1 MPHDPD
7 KLAEGIGLIAAGN
20 SYRWVENETGIPIG
34 TLHAAYLRHLGP
46 NAPNKDEQ
54 RKALDERI
62 LARAGGIAEAT
73 LAHMAERLEQGQV
86 DDRTITAWHE
96 ASAKSYGKLRGWD
109 RGLQGDAPTDR
120 FASVIERVLS
130 QGGASLTVSLT
141 PIEPASE
148 IVTIEHKS
156 DHVDHGD

>member
-20 SYRWVENETGIPIG
+20 SYRWVETETGVPIG
-34 TLHAAYLRHLGP
+34 TLHRAYLRHLGP

-73 LAHMAERLEQGQV
+73 LAHMAKRMEQGDV
-86 DDRTITAWHE
+86 DDKTITAWHSV
-96 ASAKSYGKLRGWD
+96 SAQSYGKLRGWD
-109 RGLQGDAPTDR
+109 RGLTGDAPTDR
-120 FASVIERVLS
+120 FASVIERVLNA
-130 QGGASLTVSLT
+130 GGATLSVAIT
-141 PIEPASE
+141 PHEPQHVVVD
-148 IVTIEHKS
+148 VTADTISS
-156 DHVDHGD
+156 DET